1 MMSDRMKQ
9 TLALHWKAARWP
21 LVPFVLASF
30 GVPLAAMT
38 SAGAA
43 AERETFASGP
53 AMILIMQQWLV
64 LLPLTAATL
73 GITMGLIAWAWDH
86 RANHVYA
93 LALPIE
99 RWRYTLLKFGAGVIV
114 LLLPVLAAY
123 AGALLGRALVDVPD
137 GLHEYPTAFALRF
150 LLAALITFS
159 VTFALAAGTMKTAIR
174 VLTALILFIVFGS
187 ILVGFIERVTGVDDL
202 ITPVQMLHD
211 SATWPGPFHVFGGNW
226 MLIDV

>member
-1 MMSDRMKQ
+1 MTDRMKQ
-9 TLALHWKAARWP
+9 TLALQWKASRWP

-30 GVPLAAMT
+30 GIPFAAMT

-43 AERETFASGP
+43 AERQSVAAGQV
-53 AMILIMQQWLV
+53 MIAIMQQWLV

-73 GITMGLIAWAWDH
+73 GIVMGLIAWAWDH

-99 RWRYTLLKFGAGVIV
+99 RWRYTLLKFGAGAIV
-114 LLLPVLAAY
+114 LAIPAVAAY
-123 AGALLGRALVDVPD
+123 AGALAGAALVDTPA
-137 GLHEYPTAFALRF
+137 GLHEYPTSFALRF
-150 LLAALITFS
+150 LLGALITFS
-159 VTFALAAGTMKTAIR
+159 VTFALAAGTMKTALR
-174 VLTALILFIVFGS
+174 VLSALILFIVFGS
-187 ILVGFIERVTGVDDL
+187 ILVDFIERITGYDDL
-202 ITPVQMLHD
+202 ITPVEILYD

>member
-1 MMSDRMKQ
+1 MMGDRMEQ

-21 LVPFVLASF
+21 LVPFV
-30 GVPLAAMT
+30 
-38 SAGAA
+38 
-43 AERETFASGP
+43 
-53 AMILIMQQWLV
+53 
-64 LLPLTAATL
+64 
-73 GITMGLIAWAWDH
+73 
-86 RANHVYA
+86 
-93 LALPIE
+93 
-99 RWRYTLLKFGAGVIV
+99 
-114 LLLPVLAAY
+114 
-123 AGALLGRALVDVPD
+123 
-137 GLHEYPTAFALRF
+137 
-150 LLAALITFS
+150 LAALITFS